1 MRESFDAAGRRTRTE
16 VDEIDV
22 QCTQKSASPQGG
34 GLSMA
39 DDQTTRSFLEC
50 PPGDGAVSEPAREQ
64 IKTAEPAY
72 LTALQ
77 VADLVQVDEK
87 TVLRWSLQD
96 GTMPVLRRGRV
107 VRFPRER
114 LLAWLERQEPRGA
127 RRSAR
132 SAQAP
137 PPAA

>member
-1 MRESFDAAGRRTRTE
+1 MAKPVETTPLERTPDDDAA
-16 VDEIDV
+16 
-22 QCTQKSASPQGG
+22 
-34 GLSMA
+34 
-39 DDQTTRSFLEC
+39 
-50 PPGDGAVSEPAREQ
+50 SEPTREQ
-64 IKTAEPAY
+64 IKTAEPAPY

-77 VADLVQVDEK
+77 VADLLQVDEK

-96 GTMPVLRRGRV
+96 PTMPVLRRGRV

-132 SAQAP
+132 SAHVA

>member
-1 MRESFDAAGRRTRTE
+1 MTDDETIAAPHSAASRRERT
-16 VDEIDV
+16 
-22 QCTQKSASPQGG
+22 P
-34 GLSMA
+34 
-39 DDQTTRSFLEC
+39 DDGFVSQ
-50 PPGDGAVSEPAREQ
+50 PPREQ
-64 IKTAEPAY
+64 IKTAEAVY

-77 VADLVQVDEK
+77 VADLLQVDEK

-96 GTMPVLRRGRV
+96 ASMPVLRRGRV

>member
-1 MRESFDAAGRRTRTE
+1 
-16 VDEIDV
+16 
-22 QCTQKSASPQGG
+22 
-34 GLSMA
+34 MA
-39 DDQTTRSFLEC
+39 DNETTTARRSAE
-50 PPGDGAVSEPAREQ
+50 SEPAREQ

-77 VADLVQVDEK
+77 VADLIQVDEK

-96 GTMPVLRRGRV
+96 PTMPVLRRGRV

-132 SAQAP
+132 SAQAA

>member
-1 MRESFDAAGRRTRTE
+1 
-16 VDEIDV
+16 
-22 QCTQKSASPQGG
+22 
-34 GLSMA
+34 MA
-39 DDQTTRSFLEC
+39 DNETTRSSLERT
-50 PPGDGAVSEPAREQ
+50 PDDGVVSVPAREQ
-64 IKTAEPAY
+64 IETAEPAY

-77 VADLVQVDEK
+77 VADLLQVDEK

-96 GTMPVLRRGRV
+96 ASMPVLRRGRI

-114 LLAWLERQEPRGA
+114 LLAWLERQEPRCA

-132 SAQAP
+132 SAQAT